1 MSIQPIEDFKKLPR
15 ATKITELL
23 KQIDTRK
30 INTSAFDNQLH
41 LACNVMKRES
51 GNTNLE
57 VMQSFINF
65 DTIFKHFGE
74 NKNTYEPFTQMLCGK
89 YNENYTIEES
99 RFFDTINK
107 YMKQG
112 KTIYIFINFNSYIIE
127 EDPETELQNS
137 LTHTT
142 GLLLYPS
149 KIGKYSAFHF
159 NPHGQAGI
167 DVKQYE
173 LYISRWR
180 KKTISITQSLDIWMI
195 TEMIN
200 NFNIYSDTHLEH
212 IPIEYKPTKHYNYV
226 GPCLQAGDKFG
237 VCYVFP
243 FYMFYELCCNMN
255 NITYLHDD
263 ITTRR
268 FPSYSTLIK
277 RGDVHT
283 CIFIMLSKLFN
294 DVKCLFF
301 DYCFDSAHHNIV
313 HRTKVT
319 ESQHAFNTEVE
330 EAIERQGSRYV
341 KIIVSASLDYVTQPA
356 MQKKMVRIANTSASN
371 P

>member
-15 ATKITELL
+15 ATKVTELL
-23 KQIDTRK
+23 EQIESRK
-30 INTSAFDNQLH
+30 INSSAFNNHLH
-41 LACNVMKRES
+41 LACNIMKRES
-51 GNTNLE
+51 GNDNLE

-65 DTIFKHFGE
+65 DTVFKYFSE
-74 NKNTYEPFTQMLCGK
+74 NNNTYEPFTQMLCGK
-89 YNENYTIEES
+89 YNKSYTLEEN
-99 RFFDTINK
+99 RCFDTMNK
-107 YMKQG
+107 YMMLG
-112 KTIYIFINFNSYIIE
+112 KTIYIFVNFNSYIIE
-127 EDPETELQNS
+127 VDPKTELQDS

-149 KIGKYSAFHF
+149 KSGKYSAFHF

-167 DVKQYE
+167 DVKKYE
-173 LYISRWR
+173 LYVSRWR
-180 KKTISITQSLDIWMI
+180 KKTVSITQSLDIWMI

-212 IPIEYKPTKHYNYV
+212 IPIEYKPTKYHNYV

-263 ITTRR
+263 TSTRR
-268 FPSYSTLIK
+268 FPSYSTLIR

-283 CIFIMLSKLFN
+283 AIFIMLSKLFK
-294 DVKCLFF
+294 DVRSIFF
-301 DYCFDSAHHNIV
+301 NYCFVTTKHNIV
-313 HRTKVT
+313 HKTQVT

-330 EAIERQGSRYV
+330 EAIENQGSRYV
-341 KIIVSASLDYVTQPA
+341 KIIVSASLKYISQPA
-356 MQKKMVRIANTSASN
+356 MQKKIDGITNRSVT
-371 P
+371 

>member
-15 ATKITELL
+15 ATKVTELL
-23 KQIDTRK
+23 KHIDSRK
-30 INTSAFDNQLH
+30 INSAAFNNQLH
-41 LACNVMKRES
+41 LACNIMKRES
-51 GNTNLE
+51 GNDNLE
-57 VMQSFINF
+57 VMQSFIDF
-65 DTIFKHFGE
+65 DIVFKHF
-74 NKNTYEPFTQMLCGK
+74 NDYNNTYDPFTQMLCGK
-89 YNENYTIEES
+89 YSENYTIEES
-99 RFFDTINK
+99 RCFHTMNK
-107 YMKQG
+107 YMQQG
-112 KTIYIFINFNSYIIE
+112 KTIYIFVIFNSYIIDV
-127 EDPETELQNS
+127 DPKTELQDS

-142 GLLLYPS
+142 GLLLHPS
-149 KIGKYSAFHF
+149 KSGKYSAFHF

-173 LYISRWR
+173 IYISRWR

-212 IPIEYKPTKHYNYV
+212 IPIKYKPTKYHNYV

-243 FYMFYELCCNMN
+243 FYMFYELCCNMD

-263 ITTRR
+263 NTTRR
-268 FPSYSTLIK
+268 FPSYSTLIR

-283 CIFIMLSKLFN
+283 AIFIMLSKLFK
-294 DVKCLFF
+294 DVKNLFF
-301 DYCFDSAHHNIV
+301 DYCYKRARHNIV
-313 HRTKVT
+313 HSTEVT
-319 ESQHAFNTEVE
+319 ESQHDLNTEVE
-330 EAIERQGSRYV
+330 EAIEKQGSRYV
-341 KIIVSASLDYVTQPA
+341 KIIVSASLKYITQPA
-356 MQKKMVRIANTSASN
+356 MQKKMDGNTNMSN

>member
-1 MSIQPIEDFKKLPR
+1 MPIHPIEDFQKLPR

-23 KQIDTRK
+23 KQIDEQK
-30 INTSAFDNQLH
+30 INSSSFNNPLH
-41 LACNVMKRES
+41 LACNIMKRET
-51 GNTNLE
+51 GNDDIE

-65 DTIFKHFGE
+65 DAVFKYFGDH
-74 NKNTYEPFTQMLCGK
+74 KNTYEPFTQMLCGR
-89 YNENYTIEES
+89 YNENYKLEEN
-99 RFFDTINK
+99 RCFDTMNK
-107 YMKQG
+107 YMMLG
-112 KTIYIFINFNSYIIE
+112 KTIYIFVNFNSYIIE
-127 EDPETELQNS
+127 VDPKTELQDS

-142 GLLLYPS
+142 GLLLHPS
-149 KIGKYSAFHF
+149 KSGKYSAFHF

-173 LYISRWR
+173 LYVSRWR
-180 KKTISITQSLDIWMI
+180 KKTVSITQSLDIWMI

-226 GPCLQAGDKFG
+226 GPSLQSGDKFG

-255 NITYLHDD
+255 DITYLHDD
-263 ITTRR
+263 TSTRR
-268 FPSYSTLIK
+268 FPSYSTLVG

-283 CIFIMLSKLFN
+283 AIFIMFSKLFK
-294 DVKCLFF
+294 DVRNLFF
-301 DYCFDSAHHNIV
+301 NYCFESAHHNIV
-313 HRTKVT
+313 HRTEVT
-319 ESQHAFNTEVE
+319 ESQNTFNTEVE

-341 KIIVSASLDYVTQPA
+341 KIIVSASLKYITQPA
-356 MQKKMVRIANTSASN
+356 MKRKIDGIANSSTSNS
-371 P
+371 